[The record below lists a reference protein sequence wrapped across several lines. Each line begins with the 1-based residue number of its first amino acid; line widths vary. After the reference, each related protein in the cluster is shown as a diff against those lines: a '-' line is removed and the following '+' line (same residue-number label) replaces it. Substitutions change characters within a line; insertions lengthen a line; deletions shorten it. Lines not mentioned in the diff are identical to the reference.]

1 MRVPKQLQK
10 ERQMLERLSP
20 QQVELAF
27 QWLDSPVQSPPPQ
40 ELESLSQME
49 WFLLDRMLQSLLK
62 EKEENRVQ

>member
-1 MRVPKQLQK
+1 MRVPKQLKK